1 MRATLLVE
9 LLHSS
14 EVRNAGGLCVSTEC
28 GAKAIEKLKKKNK
41 ENQKKNVLSALKL
54 TCTMR
59 ALFGCSI
66 VEQVELLCALVFLYT
81 RVFLFG
87 VPLSEER
94 LPCTFVAREASS
106 DASSLLKMSKHS
118 AAQHDLLGG
127 MHVMN

>member
-1 MRATLLVE
+1 M
-9 LLHSS
+9 
-14 EVRNAGGLCVSTEC
+14 
-28 GAKAIEKLKKKNK
+28 
-41 ENQKKNVLSALKL
+41 LSALKL

-81 RVFLFG
+81 RVFSFG
-87 VPLSEER
+87 VPLREER
-94 LPCTFVAREASS
+94 LPCTLVAREASS

-127 MHVMN
+127 MRVMN